1 MSFYLEINNI
11 SHSYDKN
18 ERYVV
23 ENFSLSLN
31 SGEIVCLF
39 GPTGCGK
46 TTLLRII
53 AGLEKQTKGS
63 IVVNSKIFSNEE
75 VFLPPE
81 ERNIGMMFQDN
92 ALFPHLKVE
101 ENILFGIQSLKPD
114 EKKSTLNFLLKN
126 MSIKDISKSYP
137 HQLSGGEKQR
147 VALARSIAPKPNILL
162 MDEPFSELDDAMK
175 SKLLDLTLTSLKKQ
189 NITAVVVTHN
199 ASDARKMADKLAIME
214 NGKLRSLEVL

>member
-23 ENFSLSLN
+23 ENFSLSVN

-53 AGLEKQTKGS
+53 AGLEKQTRGS

>member
-23 ENFSLSLN
+23 ENFSLSVN

-114 EKKSTLNFLLKN
+114 EKNSTLNFLLKN

>member
-1 MSFYLEINNI
+1 M
-11 SHSYDKN
+11 K
-18 ERYVV
+18 
-23 ENFSLSLN
+23 
-31 SGEIVCLF
+31 
-39 GPTGCGK
+39 
-46 TTLLRII
+46 LL
-53 AGLEKQTKGS
+53 
-63 IVVNSKIFSNEE
+63 
-75 VFLPPE
+75 
-81 ERNIGMMFQDN
+81 
-92 ALFPHLKVE
+92 
-101 ENILFGIQSLKPD
+101 GIQSLKPD

-175 SKLLDLTLTSLKKQ
+175 SKLLNLTLTSLKKQ

>member
-23 ENFSLSLN
+23 ENFSLSVN